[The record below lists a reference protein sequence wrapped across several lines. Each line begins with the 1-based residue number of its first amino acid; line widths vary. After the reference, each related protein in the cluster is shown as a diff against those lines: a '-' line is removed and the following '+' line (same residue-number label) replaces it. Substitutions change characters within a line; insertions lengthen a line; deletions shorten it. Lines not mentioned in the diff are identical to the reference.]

1 MQSGY
6 VAFDYQKKEI
16 FIHQGSGCCAFTDTW
31 AKYFEEDSLG
41 NPPCVKVIREEYH
54 QFDAEGETIETL
66 ELQGSALQVTSKI
79 KLKN

>member
-1 MQSGY
+1 MKKY
-6 VAFDYQKKEI
+6 VTELSNEEARKFFLQASKFCTIDLP
-16 FIHQGSGCCAFTDTW
+16 
-31 AKYFEEDSLG
+31 KYFEEDSLG